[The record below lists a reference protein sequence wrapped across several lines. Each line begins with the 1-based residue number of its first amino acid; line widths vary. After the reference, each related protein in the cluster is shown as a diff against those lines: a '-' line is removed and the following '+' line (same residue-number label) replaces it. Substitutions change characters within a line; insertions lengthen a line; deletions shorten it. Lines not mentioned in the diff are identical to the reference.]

1 MNYFASL
8 EIFMRQGTKSLDN
21 HKWGISLEAILFAET
36 KHQFFSTDAIRRTP
50 LDTLSGPI

>member
-1 MNYFASL
+1 
-8 EIFMRQGTKSLDN
+8 MRQGTKSLHN
-21 HKWGISLEAILFAET
+21 HKWGISLEAISFAET